1 MLFRANALGVSS
13 MASRWGSIS
22 SPYLIFLQDY
32 VSWLPFTIFGAVA
45 LLAAFL
51 TLFLPETKG
60 VEMMQTMEEAEE
72 FYTRSNKFE
81 INLPSRSG
89 YQRLRSEEIS
99 DCDNLTWDFVFLNFF
114 FESKCER
121 CVLISAKNKLI

>member
-1 MLFRANALGVSS
+1 

-60 VEMMQTMEEAEE
+60 VDMMQTMEEAEN
-72 FYTRSNKFE
+72 FYKRSNNYRFK
-81 INLPSRSG
+81 INLPNRSG
-89 YQRLRSEEIS
+89 YQQLQSEEIG
-99 DCDNLTWDFVFLNFF
+99 DCDNLT
-114 FESKCER
+114 
-121 CVLISAKNKLI
+121 